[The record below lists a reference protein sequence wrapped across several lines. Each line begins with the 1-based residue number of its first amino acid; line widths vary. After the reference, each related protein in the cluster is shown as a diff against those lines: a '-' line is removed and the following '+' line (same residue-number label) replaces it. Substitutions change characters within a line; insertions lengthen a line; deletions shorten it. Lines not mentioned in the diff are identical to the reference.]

1 MIEIEN
7 LRAAYNGKNILNVE
21 KLSLEDG
28 KITAIVGLNG
38 SGKSTL
44 LKSLLGM
51 KRGERG
57 NSGRVLIDGKN
68 LSSLSHKERARL
80 VGYLPQINQNANLDV
95 YTLVCHGRFPY
106 LGYSKILGEND
117 RLLVENA
124 LRLTD
129 MWKKKDKN
137 LGEISGGE
145 RQRAY
150 LAMVIAQDTKMILL
164 DEPATYMDIKHQIE
178 VLDVL
183 SRLAQSG
190 KGIVLTS
197 HDLPQSFSICDKVCL
212 MQEGKIVAQGSGEE
226 VLSDGE
232 SVRSV
237 MGVSLKKISD
247 SDSIYQYNLVR

>member
-28 KITAIVGLNG
+28 RITAIVGLNG

-129 MWKKKDKN
+129 MWEKKDKN

-197 HDLPQSFSICDKVCL
+197 HDLPQSFSICDKGCL
-212 MQEGKIVAQGSGEE
+212 MQDGKIVAQGSGEE

-232 SVRSV
+232 NVRSV
-237 MGVSLKKISD
+237 MGVGLKKISD

>member
-1 MIEIEN
+1 MIQIKN
-7 LRAAYNGKNILNVE
+7 LRAGYDGKEILNIP
-21 KLSLEDG
+21 SLTFNDG
-28 KITAIVGLNG
+28 EITAVVGLNG

-44 LKSLLGM
+44 LKSILGM
-51 KRGERG
+51 NRYAGDLL
-57 NSGRVLIDGKN
+57 VDGKN
-68 LSSLSHKERARL
+68 LLSSGHKTRAKTL
-80 VGYLPQINQNANLDV
+80 AYLPQVHSSANLDV

-106 LGYSKILGEND
+106 LGFSKVLGQKD
-117 RLLVENA
+117 RDLVEKA

-129 MWKKKDKN
+129 MWEKREKN
-137 LGEISGGE
+137 LAEISGGE

-150 LAMVIAQDTKMILL
+150 LAMVIAQDTRMILL

-232 SVRSV
+232 TVRSV
-237 MGVSLKKISD
+237 MGVGLKKISD

>member
-51 KRGERG
+51 KRGEMG

-129 MWKKKDKN
+129 MWEKKDKN

-212 MQEGKIVAQGSGEE
+212 MQEGKIVAQGRGEE

-232 SVRSV
+232 TVRSV
-237 MGVSLKKISD
+237 MGVGLKKISD